1 MFLSVAKMIIVGLET
16 IMLSNILF
24 ICYVIFFIFVCL
36 GTFTPKGQQLQYE
49 YLAFRETK
57 QYMLKQGI
65 RWP

>member
-1 MFLSVAKMIIVGLET
+1 MFLNAAKMIIVGLEI

-24 ICYVIFFIFVCL
+24 ICYIIFFVFVCL
-36 GTFTPKGQQLQYE
+36 GAFTPKGQQLQYE
-49 YLAFRETK
+49 YFAFRETK